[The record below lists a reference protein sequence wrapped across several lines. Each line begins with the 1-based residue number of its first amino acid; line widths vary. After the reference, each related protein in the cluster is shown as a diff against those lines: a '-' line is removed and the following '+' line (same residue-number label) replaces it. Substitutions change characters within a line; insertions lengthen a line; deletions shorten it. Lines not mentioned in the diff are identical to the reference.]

1 MLLKP
6 GEVGAVAADGPPEL
20 DRSDGLGV
28 GRPHLPDQV
37 PEPFGNVAFEA
48 ERVFAVQLEQVAI
61 AVEVLRQDLV
71 VRDALQRCV
80 PVNKR
85 IINNFFQQLT
95 IFYHDF
101 CLSIAGPGR
110 SFYFIQRCSTGQII
124 MSGPI
129 SVIYR
134 LMSRG
139 KFYLT
144 IAARCFCLQREL
156 NLCSKRVIPLPL
168 R

>member
-1 MLLKP
+1 MLLKS

-80 PVNKR
+80 PVDEKR

-95 IFYHDF
+95 IFYHNF

-110 SFYFIQRCSTGQII
+110 SFSFIQRSSTGQII

-144 IAARCFCLQREL
+144 IAARCFCLQREF
-156 NLCSKRVIPLPL
+156 CSKRVTPLPL